1 MRTLSE
7 IRLWPLILKPGSVA
21 PPENLLEMQNLG
33 PLQRLLEPV
42 SAFLTGPQV
51 IHVHTQV

>member
-21 PPENLLEMQNLG
+21 PPENLLEMQTLG